1 MFSSAVYHASLVT
14 QLVKNTPAIHVE
26 PGSIP
31 GSGRPPREWIGYPL
45 QYFAWR
51 IPMDRGA
58 LPAIVHGIAK
68 RRS

>member
-1 MFSSAVYHASLVT
+1 MFSSTVYHASLVT

-26 PGSIP
+26 SGSTP

-45 QYFAWR
+45 QYIAWR
-51 IPMDRGA
+51 IPMDRP

-68 RRS
+68 SRS